1 MSYTTQQIDQD
12 TVEVRLDV
20 DPSYVG
26 WVSSWHLVVTKA
38 NQLSQ
43 AYHHDRRTSPCHQS
57 GPRIGEQDD

>member
-12 TVEVRLDV
+12 TVEVRLVV

-26 WVSSWHLVVTKA
+26 WVSSWHLAETKA

-43 AYHHDRRTSPCHQS
+43 AYHHDRRTSPCYQS